1 MEEDEISKMMRHSVE
16 ALRKEVVRLN
26 EVIDNQMTIIKTKEK
41 TISNLK
47 KKSK

>member
-1 MEEDEISKMMRHSVE
+1 MEEDELYKIMRHSVE
-16 ALRKEVVRLN
+16 ALRKEVTRLN
-26 EVIDNQMTIIKTKEK
+26 KLIEDKDK

>member
-1 MEEDEISKMMRHSVE
+1 MEEDELYKIMRLSVE
-16 ALRKEVVRLN
+16 ALRKEVTRLN
-26 EVIDNQMTIIKTKEK
+26 KLIKDKDK